1 MIEKVMLREENN
13 ADYFEVE
20 NLTREA
26 FWNKYK
32 PGCDEHFILNK
43 LRQKESFI
51 KELTYIAL
59 YENKII
65 GNIVYSKMFQKGKIL
80 NEIICFGPISVHP
93 DFQKR
98 GIGTLLINTTVAKA
112 INLGYKAIMITG
124 NKNYYSRFGFKTAF
138 DYNIHLEGNK
148 IDDRAEYFMVKE
160 LEEGFLEK
168 HSGVYNFDEIFFNYP
183 KDEFEEYDKKFLK
196 KIKREKRETDI
207 I

>member
-183 KDEFEEYDKKFLK
+183 KDEFEEYDKKFPK

>member
-1 MIEKVMLREENN
+1 MLEKVMLREENN

-124 NKNYYSRFGFKTAF
+124 NKNYYNRFGFKTAF

-183 KDEFEEYDKKFLK
+183 KDEFEEYDKKFPK

>member
-65 GNIVYSKMFQKGKIL
+65 GNIVYSKMFHKGKIL

-183 KDEFEEYDKKFLK
+183 KDEFEEYDKKFPK

>member
-1 MIEKVMLREENN
+1 MLREENN

-183 KDEFEEYDKKFLK
+183 KDEFEEYDKKFPK